1 MDFALHLIPLIPLVA
16 AGINLLIG
24 RKLPRDASSL
34 LAVGA
39 VAGSALV
46 ATLAFYRVVSGEDA
60 TIHETWFTWIATG
73 SFKVDAA
80 FTMDH
85 LSAIMTMVVTYV
97 GLLIHIYSIGYMS
110 HERDY
115 ARYFG
120 YLNLFTGSMLLLVLG
135 DNLLVSFI
143 GWEGVGACSYLLI
156 GFWYDKEANAYA
168 GRKAFVVNR
177 IGDFGFLLGI
187 FLLIAL
193 VGTLN
198 YSEIAAKTDILRH
211 RTWLGMTGG
220 FWVALLLF
228 IGATGKSA
236 QLPLYVWLPDAM
248 AGPTPVSA
256 LIHAA
261 TMVTAGVYMVV
272 RFSFLY
278 ALNQPANLIAPHMGG
293 AVMVVGCATA
303 FWAATMAFAQTDIK
317 KVLAYS
323 TISQLGFMFVG
334 AAGATPATGIMHLM
348 THAFFKAGLFLGAGS
363 VMHAMSDRTDIME
376 MGGLRKKL
384 PYTHGTFLIYTLA
397 IAGMPPLSGFWS
409 KDAIL
414 GSAASIPLLGP
425 GWHTFGTAIA
435 IIMLAIAAMTSFY
448 MFRLYFLVFTGE
460 CRADEHVK
468 HHIHESPA
476 VMTVPLVILA
486 VLSIF
491 GGALETPFHDWFG
504 EFLGAAPELH
514 IPWTMMALGSG
525 AFLAGLALAAMLY
538 YEGVREPVV
547 RFVRTFP
554 WLHKL
559 VKNKFY
565 VDELYNFVFV
575 RPTKFFARTLATFF
589 DKFIIDGL
597 LVGGVARMVDAIGY
611 VVRRVQNGD
620 VQRYVAA
627 MVIGAAAVL
636 WAVSRIPSFDI
647 GYTTQGGTV
656 AVRVAYKK
664 KPAGQRHLKYCW
676 KIDGEDG
683 CRSERAED
691 ALSLSPGEHKLTLR
705 VQDADWGTS
714 STESI
719 KVNNQAPGS
728 RLQAPGFGGGR

>member
-1 MDFALHLIPLIPLVA
+1 MDFALHLIPLIPLCA
-16 AGINLLIG
+16 AGVNLLLG
-24 RKLPRDASSL
+24 RKLPRDASAL

-39 VAGSALV
+39 VAASALV
-46 ATLAFYRVVSGEDA
+46 ATLGFVHIAREEPFGS
-60 TIHETWFTWIATG
+60 IHETWFTWIATG
-73 SFKVDAA
+73 TFKVDAA
-80 FTMDH
+80 FVMDP
-85 LSAIMTMVVTYV
+85 LAGVMTMVVTYV

-120 YLNLFTGSMLLLVLG
+120 YLNLFMGSMLLLVLG
-135 DNLLVSFI
+135 DNLLVSFV
-143 GWEGVGACSYLLI
+143 GWEGVGVCSYLLI
-156 GFWYDKEANAYA
+156 GFWYDKAANAFA

-187 FLLIAL
+187 FLLIAV

-198 YSEIAAKTDILRH
+198 YSEIATKAELLRAKG
-211 RTWLGMTGG
+211 WLGLNLGS
-220 FWVALLLF
+220 WIAILLF

-278 ALNQPANLIAPHMGG
+278 ALHSPVGLIAPQVGG

-317 KVLAYS
+317 KILAYS

-334 AAGATPATGIMHLM
+334 AAGAAPTSGIFHLM

-376 MGGLRKKL
+376 MGGLRKKI
-384 PYTHGTFLIYTLA
+384 PWTHGTFLIYTLA
-397 IAGMPPLSGFWS
+397 IAGMPLLSGFWS

-414 GSAASIPLLGP
+414 GSAAEIPLREP
-425 GWHTFGTAIA
+425 GWHSFGVAIA
-435 IIMLAIAAMTSFY
+435 ACMLAIAAMTSFY

-460 CRADEHVK
+460 CRANEQVK
-468 HHIHESPA
+468 HHIHESPP

-486 VLSIF
+486 VLAIL
-491 GGALETPFHDWFG
+491 GGFVGTPWKNLLGD
-504 EFLGAAPELH
+504 FLGAPPEH
-514 IPWTMMALGSG
+514 VPWAMMPLGTG
-525 AFLAGLALAAMLY
+525 AFLLGLGVAASLY
-538 YEGVREPVV
+538 YEGVREPV
-547 RFVRTFP
+547 RAFVRAAP

-559 VKNKFY
+559 VLHKFY
-565 VDELYNFVFV
+565 VDELYDVLFV
-575 RPTKFFARTLATFF
+575 RPLRFTARTLASLF

-597 LVGGVARMVDAIGY
+597 FVGGVARLVDAIGY
-611 VVRRVQNGD
+611 VVRRIQNGD

-627 MVIGAAAVL
+627 MVIGAAALL
-636 WAVSRIPSFDI
+636 WIVSRVPAFEIAATPR
-647 GYTTQGGTV
+647 GATL
-656 AVRVAYKK
+656 AVRVEYKK
-664 KPAGQRHLKYCW
+664 KPMAQRHLRYCW
-676 KIDGEDG
+676 SFDSENL
-683 CRSERAED
+683 CRSEKPED
-691 ALSLSPGEHKLTLR
+691 ALPLAPGEHSLTLR
-705 VQDADWGTS
+705 VQDLDWGTS
-714 STESI
+714 HSASV
-719 KVNNQAPGS
+719 KVHGS
-728 RLQAPGFGGGR
+728 